1 LNCVLLQ
8 QGEESEGEQVGAE
21 SVHQYQI
28 GGDVKGSVFG
38 VPLDSICK
46 NKRFV
51 ILHTTSRL
59 LIYIDNLS
67 PVQCLHQLVAFAF
80 PEP

>member
-1 LNCVLLQ
+1 MYLNCVLLQ

-21 SVHQYQI
+21 SVHQYSLGAAVQEARY
-28 GGDVKGSVFG
+28 VKTAFCY
-38 VPLDSICK
+38 P
-46 NKRFV
+46 
-51 ILHTTSRL
+51 TTSPL